1 MGWLFYHRNKQGLRV
16 EPDESIAEHGE
27 NNKIEEGSSKLL
39 SCLSNKDL
47 LDSSYTNQSY
57 RVLLTNTGVGDVVEV
72 KYLYA
77 FKESNCLHQPV
88 YLGPR
93 IDVLV
98 EECTIDQLKYKKEDE
113 E

>member
-27 NNKIEEGSSKLL
+27 NNKIEEVSSKLL

-57 RVLLTNTGVGDVVEV
+57 RVLLTNTGVAQLLDQGLKGSGGRSSVQ
-72 KYLYA
+72 L
-77 FKESNCLHQPV
+77 QRRPV
-88 YLGPR
+88 MTLR
-93 IDVLV
+93 AD
-98 EECTIDQLKYKKEDE
+98 
-113 E
+113 